1 MNSSYRLEAKVL
13 RRRGYSFSQLAERIG
28 ISKSTAS
35 LWTRDVVLSPLGIYR
50 LKMRSVIGLERSNV
64 SMHRKKIGRL
74 EAAEEQANS
83 ILDLPRGDE
92 IREKMIALSIMY
104 WCEGVKNDRVV
115 QFVNSDPYLCRSF
128 IDLLEDVLYVDRL
141 KIRLTLHLHDYHDE
155 CSMKTFWSQSL
166 DIPEDQFTKTYIK
179 ASHHI
184 NKRDGY
190 KGCIRISYYDCHVAR
205 VLIAFAKK
213 TIRLYSNTDSQMR

>member
-1 MNSSYRLEAKVL
+1 M

-35 LWTRDVVLSPLGIYR
+35 LWTRDVVLSPLGIHR
-50 LKMRSVIGLERSNV
+50 LTLRSVIGLERSNS

-74 EAAEEQANS
+74 EVAEKQASS
-83 ILDLPRGDE
+83 ILALPRGDE

-128 IDLLEDVLYVDRL
+128 IDLLEDVFDIDRR

-166 DIPEDQFTKTYIK
+166 DIPEDQFTKIYIK
-179 ASHHI
+179 ESNHI
-184 NKRDGY
+184 NRRNGY
-190 KGCIRISYYDCHVAR
+190 KGCIRTSYYDCHVAR